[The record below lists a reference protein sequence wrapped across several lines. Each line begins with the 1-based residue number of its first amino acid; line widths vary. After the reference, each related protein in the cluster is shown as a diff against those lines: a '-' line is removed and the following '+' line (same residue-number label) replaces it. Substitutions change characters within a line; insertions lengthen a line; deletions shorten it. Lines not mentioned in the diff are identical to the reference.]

1 MTLKTFIVFFP
12 NMVELKWFFK
22 EWPESIVLLLFL
34 MSTSCSAVTNRSTI
48 PAHIQYIDLAFEVKS
63 ISVR

>member
-1 MTLKTFIVFFP
+1 MSLKTFIVLFS

-34 MSTSCSAVTNRSTI
+34 MPTSCSPVINRSI
-48 PAHIQYIDLAFEVKS
+48 ILAHIQYIDLNFEVKS